1 MPRGLPGSSD
11 RAWTSKYPLVSAL
24 SRVAGAPLTTSA
36 CARFT
41 RRLGPYSP
49 APGPNPQVNA
59 RNASLESLFATAQ
72 VGALGTFYLE
82 QPAKDLTDAIS
93 NAPPLTG
100 VLADARKA
108 AETAQSAPIPMPDI
122 DESWVIVPSNFD

>member
-1 MPRGLPGSSD
+1 
-11 RAWTSKYPLVSAL
+11 VN
-24 SRVAGAPLTTSA
+24 
-36 CARFT
+36 
-41 RRLGPYSP
+41 
-49 APGPNPQVNA
+49 PNPQVNA

-72 VGALGTFYLE
+72 LGALGTFYLE
-82 QPAKDLTDAIS
+82 QPAKDLTVAIS

-122 DESWVIVPSNFD
+122 NESRVIVPSNFD